1 MKCTTIAAMIM
12 IPLSLLVGCGGG
24 GSSADTTQPAFATAV
39 IAGNTVVLT
48 YGEALDAVNI
58 PAASAFTVR
67 VNGTPVSLASAGAIS
82 VNSVNKTVTVTL
94 AAAVYSTDI
103 VTVAYADPTAGNDV
117 YAIQDSS
124 GNDVPSLA
132 GQAVTNGAARS
143 AKGFWGGTTGTVTT
157 SAIVLANGDAWFVFI
172 ESGVTSR
179 FARLQVAAAGTNFS
193 SSTGNQYLLQTGTK
207 ETAAATGTFSEKST
221 LSADIT
227 ATSVPTTLT
236 NLAFNPRYETA
247 ALQADATGS
256 WTGSFGGNSSSRTMN
271 IAATGALTGTST
283 TGCSYSG
290 TMLPRPADPAV
301 FDVNFTETCVV
312 GSPTVL
318 SGIATVNAAKTA
330 LSMAVTTAGNASGA
344 LFMGQKL
351 PL

>member
-1 MKCTTIAAMIM
+1 MKCTSIAAMIM
-12 IPLSLLVGCGGG
+12 IPLLLLAGCGGG
-24 GSSADTTQPAFATAV
+24 GSTADTTQPAFTSAV

-58 PAASAFTVR
+58 PAASAFTVT

-117 YAIQDSS
+117 NAIQDSN
-124 GNDVPSLA
+124 GNDVPSLI
-132 GQAVTNGAARS
+132 GQAVTSSAAPI
-143 AKGFWGGTTGTVTT
+143 AKGFWGGTAGTVTT
-157 SAIVLANGDAWFVFI
+157 SAIVLANGDAWLVFS
-172 ESGVTSR
+172 ESGVISR
-179 FARLQVAAAGTNFS
+179 FARLQVAASGTNFS
-193 SSTGNQYLLQTGTK
+193 SSTGSQYLLQSNTK

-221 LSADIT
+221 LSAVMT
-227 ATSVPTTLT
+227 ATSGTTTLT

-256 WTGSFGGNSSSRTMN
+256 WTGSFGGNSSSRTMI

-283 TGCSYSG
+283 TGCSYGG
-290 TMLPRPADPAV
+290 TMLPRPADPAL
-301 FDVNFTETCVV
+301 FDVNVTETCVV

-318 SGIATVNAAKTA
+318 SGIATVNAAKTT
-330 LSMAVTTAGNASGA
+330 LSLAVTTTDKARGA

-351 PL
+351 